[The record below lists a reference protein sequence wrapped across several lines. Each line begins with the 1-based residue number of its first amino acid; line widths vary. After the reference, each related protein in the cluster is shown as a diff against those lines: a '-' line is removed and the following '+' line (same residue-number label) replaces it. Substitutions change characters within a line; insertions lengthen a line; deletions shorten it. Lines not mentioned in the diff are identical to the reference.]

1 MGFHLLKVS
10 KLTQIVNFD
19 MNAEDSVA
27 AFPSR
32 FNSNFS

>member
-1 MGFHLLKVS
+1 MEFYLLKVS

-32 FNSNFS
+32 LNSNFS